1 VRGVQ
6 PVAED
11 RTDDGRVQ
19 QTKNYCSDGQ
29 QMKILLPIDD
39 SKCSQAALKSVV
51 TRVWS
56 PGTEV
61 KVLHVIAPPSHLLGR
76 EMKAYDPE
84 FEAVWNARRDQAK
97 ALVSKTMETLR
108 GAGLSV
114 TPALQE
120 GDARSQIIDVAKDWH
135 ADLIV
140 LGSHGRMG
148 LQRFLLGSVSEAVVR
163 HAHCSVEVVRTQT

>member
-1 VRGVQ
+1 MRGVQ

-11 RTDDGRVQ
+11 RTDDGRVRR
-19 QTKNYCSDGQ
+19 TKNWCSDSQ
-29 QMKILLPIDD
+29 QMKILLAIDD

-51 TRVWS
+51 TRVCS

-61 KVLHVIAPPSHLLGR
+61 KVLHVIEPPSHLLGR
-76 EMKAYDPE
+76 EMKVFDPE

-97 ALVSKTMETLR
+97 PLVSKAMATLR

-120 GDARSQIIDVAKDWH
+120 GDPRSQIIDVAKEWH

-140 LGSHGRMG
+140 LGSHGRTG

-163 HAHCSVEVVRTQT
+163 HAHCSVEIARTQT